1 MSPYVP
7 QSSSEGVFG
16 GQLNVIASFESSIVV
31 VIELVMALRT
41 LWGEVRL
48 VG

>member
-7 QSSSEGVFG
+7 QSSAGGVFG
-16 GQLNVIASFESSIVV
+16 GQLYVIIPFESSIVV